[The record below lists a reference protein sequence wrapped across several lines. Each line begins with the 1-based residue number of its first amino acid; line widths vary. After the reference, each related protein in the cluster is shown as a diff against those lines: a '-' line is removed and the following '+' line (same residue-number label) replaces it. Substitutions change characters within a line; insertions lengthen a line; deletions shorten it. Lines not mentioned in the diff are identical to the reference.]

1 MSQLR
6 FGWAVP
12 IEPSSPA
19 EDTGVDLDEET
30 TRAAVALMA
39 RVLIAVVRA
48 AEEEE
53 EENADDR

>member
-12 IEPSSPA
+12 IEPIAPA
-19 EDTGVDLDEET
+19 EKTGVELDEET
-30 TRAAVALMA
+30 TRALVALMA

-48 AEEEE
+48 AEEDS
-53 EENADDR
+53 DDR